1 MSSLVST
8 EAVASRLSPSSK
20 PVVLVAF
27 ASLLFSFGLVLD
39 NFLIFATIPVVMYMA
54 FVYIQSEV
62 LQPKVK
68 FERSIERSQ
77 IDEDETT
84 QVRLRVT
91 NYGGTKIPLLQITD
105 NVPEDV
111 MDEKLTVAKFN
122 CSLDA
127 GETKD
132 FFYILKPKSFGLYN
146 LGPVRL
152 KCEDVHGF
160 ATKEMEFSSV
170 SDLVVLPKA
179 TQKLTHF
186 KISPRRTKPWPGEI
200 SSRRVGLGLD
210 NYSIR
215 QFVAGDSYRRVNW
228 RASARASEEQL
239 LLNEQKAELGA
250 DTMILVDARPVSNV
264 GSKTDSTVTSSIH
277 AAISISDKL
286 LKDRNRVGLITVG
299 SYTDRIQPGFG
310 RRQYDRLVLSLI
322 RVRPGEFAT
331 FENIA
336 RYLRFYFSNLTQII
350 LVSPMTDY
358 DSFAAAAEM
367 SRLGY
372 ELIVVSPNPLDYR
385 STGGRTFRKNPR
397 VEAISVELAQ
407 LIRKANIMQLRKIH
421 IAVVDWRKNEPLD
434 HALTKTMR
442 AWGRQMELQRG
453 SRR

>member
-1 MSSLVST
+1 MSEEIMVSRRGPT
-8 EAVASRLSPSSK
+8 SK
-20 PVVLVAF
+20 PVVLIAF
-27 ASLLFSFGLVLD
+27 ASLIFSFGLVLD
-39 NFLIFATIPVVMYMA
+39 NYLIFATIPIVMYLA
-54 FVYIQSEV
+54 LVYIQSDT

-68 FERSIERSQ
+68 VVRSIERTQ

-91 NYGGTKIPLLQITD
+91 NLGKQRIPFLRLID
-105 NVPEDV
+105 KVPQDV
-111 MDEKLTVAKFN
+111 FDEKLTITKFN
-122 CSLDA
+122 FSLEA

-132 FFYILKPKSFGLYN
+132 FFYVLKGKSFGLYN
-146 LGPVRL
+146 LGPARL
-152 KCEDVHGF
+152 KCEDANGF
-160 ATKEMEFSSV
+160 STVEFEFGHL
-170 SDLVVLPKA
+170 SDFVVLPRA

-186 KISPRRTKPWPGEI
+186 KIGPRRTKPWPGEI
-200 SSRRVGLGLD
+200 SSRRIGLGLD

-215 QFVAGDSYRRVNW
+215 QFVSGDSYRRVNW
-228 RASARASEEQL
+228 RASARSSEEQL

-250 DTMILVDARPVSNV
+250 DTMILVDARPISNV

-299 SYTDRIQPGFG
+299 SFTDRIQPGFG
-310 RRQYDRLVLSLI
+310 RRQFDRLVMSLI

-336 RYLRFYFSNLTQII
+336 RYLRFYYSNLTQVI

-358 DSFAAAAEM
+358 ESFAAAAEM

-385 STGGRTFRKNPR
+385 STTVARSFRKSPR
-397 VEAISVELAQ
+397 VETISVELAQ

-453 SRR
+453 SRS